1 MSFRLLRVVRSLDP
15 RSGGPVEGICQITP
29 HLQALGVET
38 SVATL
43 DPSDSPWLSELPF
56 QTYPLGPVLG
66 HYGYRRFLPRIIRDL
81 SLRHDCVIVH
91 DIWQYNA
98 YATWRALRGTN
109 IPYYV
114 YTHGMLDPW
123 FKRTY
128 PLKHVKKWLYWPWAT
143 YRLLRDSNAVLFT
156 TDQERLLARKSFW
169 LYKAT
174 ECVVGYGTSP
184 PPDEP
189 ELQKSI
195 FLQRFPHLHGKR
207 ILLFLSRIHPKK
219 GLDLL
224 IQAFSQVYTTDYRLH
239 LVIAGP
245 DTVGLQS
252 VLHAQAVSLGIDHL
266 ITWTGM
272 LRHEIKWGAY
282 RSAELFCLP
291 SHQENF
297 GIAVSEALACALP
310 VAISHPVNI
319 SSDVISANAG
329 IVYADNLDGLIH
341 ALRRWLSLSPCDRN
355 TLSGNALNL
364 FHRRYDYEKIAAS
377 LIPVLKGDPS
387 ALHTST

>member
-1 MSFRLLRVVRSLDP
+1 MSFRILRVVRSLDP
-15 RSGGPVEGICQITP
+15 VCGGPVEGIRQISP
-29 HLQALGVET
+29 HLHSLGVQT
-38 SVATL
+38 TVATL
-43 DPSDSPWLSELPF
+43 DSPDSPWLSDLPF
-56 QTYPLGPVLG
+56 QTFPLGPVLG
-66 HYGYRRFLPRIIRDL
+66 HYGFRRGLPSIIRDL
-81 SLRHDCVIVH
+81 ARHHDCVIVH

-123 FKRTY
+123 FKETY
-128 PLKHVKKWLYWPWAT
+128 PLKHIKKWLYWPWAT
-143 YRLLRDSNAVLFT
+143 YRLLRDSSAVLFT

-169 LYKAT
+169 LYKAR

-184 PPDEP
+184 PPDHA
-189 ELQKSI
+189 ELQKAI
-195 FLQRFPHLHGKR
+195 FFQRFPHLRNKR

-219 GLDLL
+219 GIDLL
-224 IQAFSQVYTTDYRLH
+224 IQAFSRVCTVDSRLH

-245 DTVGLQS
+245 DTVGYLSTLQ
-252 VLHAQAVSLGIDHL
+252 AQAVSLGIENL

-272 LRHEIKWGAY
+272 LRSECKWGAY

-297 GIAVSEALACALP
+297 GIVVSEALACALP

-319 SSDVISANAG
+319 SADITSANAG
-329 IVYADNLDGLIH
+329 LTFPDDIEGLTN
-341 ALRRWLSLSPCDRN
+341 ALRRWLSFGPSERQVLSN
-355 TLSGNALNL
+355 NALML
-364 FHRRYDYEKIAAS
+364 FHHRYDYERIAAS
-377 LIPVLKGDPS
+377 LIPVLKGEHT
-387 ALHTST
+387 ALLTST